1 MKYLFVF
8 LTVVF
13 MACSTGEQDYLSERS
28 NNADVVD
35 TVSVESEVAEIV
47 TEGIVEDKNTELEDS
62 IVENQSSIESNELV
76 EEQQKSDPVED
87 IELES
92 KPVNTGTGGIVED
105 QNFDLEDSVKNN
117 QSSQESNPVDEEQQG
132 ADKPQSLPDI
142 SYFATNKSWK
152 TATDLKC

>member
-1 MKYLFVF
+1 MKYWFVF

-62 IVENQSSIESNELV
+62 IIENQSSIESNELV
-76 EEQQKSDPVED
+76 EEQQKPDPVED
-87 IELES
+87 IEQA
-92 KPVNTGTGGIVED
+92 VQAQRDGGGGC
-105 QNFDLEDSVKNN
+105 FGH
-117 QSSQESNPVDEEQQG
+117 QG
-132 ADKPQSLPDI
+132 AHLPSPRGSANGDESLHPRC
-142 SYFATNKSWK
+142 YRQA
-152 TATDLKC
+152 CP